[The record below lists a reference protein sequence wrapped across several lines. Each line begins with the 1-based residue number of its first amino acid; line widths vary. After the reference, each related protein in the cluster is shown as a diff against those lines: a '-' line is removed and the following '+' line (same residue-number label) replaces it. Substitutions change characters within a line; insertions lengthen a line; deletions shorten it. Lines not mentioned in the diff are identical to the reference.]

1 MPVLE
6 TAEDLLPFRDPA
18 YRANP
23 YPYYDHLREA
33 GGIYRHPMGIWVI
46 TRHDLITPLLRDRS
60 MSVRAIDFGP
70 ASPLHDSMLG
80 QDPPDHTR
88 LRRATNAWLNPEA
101 VERWSAFVQERCDE
115 LLARAASRASFD
127 AVHDLAYPLTHAT
140 MCYILGVPFD
150 GSTDVREKTFEF
162 GLSLGPGADDDD
174 LAATAAAA
182 EWFERYIRGLIL
194 AKRADP
200 GDGMLDHLLAAHDA
214 GELTEAEVIATTFL
228 FFAVGH
234 LDVSYL
240 IVNGLRLMTE
250 HPEVLR
256 AYRDEP
262 DVRPQIINE
271 ILRVDTPEQFV
282 TRQTIA
288 PVLVGDVEIPE
299 GELVILMIGAAN
311 KDDAVFADPYRF
323 DIRRSTAGKGHL
335 AFGGGMHGCAGQILA
350 RAEAHI
356 VFSTVAARYPGLR
369 AAGEPTWGHTEFIR
383 ALHELPLS
391 LATA

>member
-6 TAEDLLPFRDPA
+6 STEDLLPFRDPD

-23 YPYYDHLREA
+23 YPFYDRIHEA
-33 GGIYRHPMGIWVI
+33 GGVYRHPMGIWIV

-60 MSVRAIDFGP
+60 LSVREIDFGP

-101 VERWSAFVQERCDE
+101 VERWSGVVQEKCHG
-115 LLARAASRASFD
+115 LLESASSRESFD

-140 MCYILGVPFD
+140 MCHILGVPFD

-174 LAATAAAA
+174 LAMTAAAA
-182 EWFERYIRGLIL
+182 EWFEGYIRGLI
-194 AKRADP
+194 AQKRQAP
-200 GDGMLDHLLAAHDA
+200 GDGMLDHLLAAHGA
-214 GELTEAEVIATTFL
+214 GDLTEAEVIATTFL

-240 IVNGLRLMTE
+240 IVNGLRLMAE

-256 AYRDEP
+256 AYREEP
-262 DVRPQIINE
+262 ELRPQIINE
-271 ILRVDTPEQFV
+271 ILRFDTPEQFV
-282 TRQTIA
+282 TRQTTTT
-288 PVLVGDVEIPE
+288 LSVGDVEIPA
-299 GELVILMIGAAN
+299 GELVLLMIGAAN
-311 KDDAVFADPYRF
+311 KDAAVFVDPHRF
-323 DIRRSTAGKGHL
+323 DVRRPAGGKSHL

-350 RAEAHI
+350 RAEAHV
-356 VFSTVAARYPGLR
+356 VFTAVSSLYPGLR

-383 ALHELPLS
+383 ALHALPLS
-391 LATA
+391 LR